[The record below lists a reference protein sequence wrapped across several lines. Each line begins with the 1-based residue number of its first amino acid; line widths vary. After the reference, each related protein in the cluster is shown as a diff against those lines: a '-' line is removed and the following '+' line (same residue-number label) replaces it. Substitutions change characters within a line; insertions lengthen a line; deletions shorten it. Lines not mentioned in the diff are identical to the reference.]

1 MNIIEKF
8 EKNPHLIKHSAVVH
22 ITNKITLLERKA
34 FNILLKNAFED
45 LGKRDIHEI
54 SVNHLKKMVG
64 WSGNGYQ
71 DLKKSLYNLREL
83 GIVGNIFGKDKQNV
97 EDINIGLLGSVHIKP
112 RENICEYEFP
122 KKLIHLLNSPN
133 IYAVLNLEVQNKFKS
148 KHSIAIWE
156 FCIEDLSVKKVNS
169 TNTKYITIEEL
180 KKMLFLTEDKYKQFF
195 EFNRSVLK
203 PSIFEI
209 NSKSDINISIN
220 TKKQNRKVS
229 HISFFVERKD
239 ADSKITTFEEDLSI
253 AKDRYKTKLNDKK
266 EGIIE
271 GEFEEINTHTKNTK
285 KNKQFTQEEVKNS
298 YSEILSEDKKNNP
311 IVIQYPF
318 NLNRIDELINL
329 GISKKDIE
337 KEFNKLSQE
346 MDNFSEDNIEKL
358 LYYFLNQDD
367 VKNVISG
374 KREVKSKPSYIFTL
388 IKNRS
393 FLNQETLIKI
403 IKKSET
409 DNQKEEEKE
418 SLTKKYQ
425 IRNAEPFWR
434 FISNYLDLKRAE
446 DWGKI
451 LKFELLNF
459 SLIEN
464 KVMYLILSKSNDNS
478 KDKFHRDNLLREKE
492 NLILTI
498 NKMLQMDVFKDI
510 GQINNL
516 KISIEDEYS
525 FRG

>member
-1 MNIIEKF
+1 MNNNKKKSINELVVKDNRLNLFTVFNTALQLKLFSKILVMIRKHPERNSFIINISETLNRF
-8 EKNPHLIKHSAVVH
+8 GIDKNNYSQIKNVAKSMEGYYEVPDY
-22 ITNKITLLERKA
+22 LLENGIKSQRIAVFDEIKIDKENEII
-34 FNILLKNAFED
+34 FYVNEKIKPFTIGLTKNFSSYQLRNVA
-45 LGKRDIHEI
+45 
-54 SVNHLKKMVG
+54 HLKSKASLRLYEILNQWKKVVKK
-64 WSGNGYQ
+64 SFKLD
-71 DLKKSLYNLREL
+71 DLKLMI
-83 GIVGNIFGKDKQNV
+83 GVDKNQYKVYSNFK
-97 EDINIGLLGSVHIKP
+97 N
-112 RENICEYEFP
+112 RF
-122 KKLIHLLNSPN
+122 LLNAQKELAKKTD
-133 IYAVLNLEVQNKFKS
+133 IVFDFEEVK
-148 KHSIAIWE
+148 
-156 FCIEDLSVKKVNS
+156 LGRKVNELIF
-169 TNTKYITIEEL
+169 YIKDNEIL
-180 KKMLFLTEDKYKQFF
+180 K
-195 EFNRSVLK
+195 S
-203 PSIFEI
+203 PSIF
-209 NSKSDINISIN
+209 N
-220 TKKQNRKVS
+220 
-229 HISFFVERKD
+229 
-239 ADSKITTFEEDLSI
+239 
-253 AKDRYKTKLNDKK
+253 KK
-266 EGIIE
+266 EDIIE
-271 GEFEEINTHTKNTK
+271 GEFEEVKIYTKKTK
-285 KNKQFTQEEVKNS
+285 KNKQFTQEEVKNA
-298 YSEILSEDKKNNP
+298 YSKILSEDKKNNP

-346 MDNFSEDNIEKL
+346 IDNFSEDNIEKL
-358 LYYFLNQDD
+358 LHYFLNQDD

-409 DNQKEEEKE
+409 KSQKEEEKNNLKE
-418 SLTKKYQ
+418 KYQ
-425 IRNAEPFWR
+425 IRNAEPFWQ